1 MLNIFVVSIGHA
13 NSQPSNTLPKC
24 TLKFNT
30 LSNNITLKNVPIAR
44 TNAEMN
50 IGLSQ
55 RKHAPNGMLFSWQTA
70 EPRVFWMKDTW
81 VDLSIGFFDANDVL
95 FDIQTMQ
102 ANTLQ
107 YHYSVQKTK
116 TALELP
122 QGKFKKIGLVVGSKL
137 AKQDCH

>member
-1 MLNIFVVSIGHA
+1 M
-13 NSQPSNTLPKC
+13 
-24 TLKFNT
+24 
-30 LSNNITLKNVPIAR
+30 PIAS
-44 TNAEMN
+44 TEAEMN

-55 RKHAPNGMLFSWQTA
+55 RKHAPNGMLFSWQKA

-81 VDLSIGFFDANDVL
+81 VDLSVGFFDANGVL
-95 FDIQTMQ
+95 FDIQAMQ

-122 QGKFKKIGLVVGSKL
+122 LGKFKKIGLVVGSKL
-137 AKQDCH
+137 SRQICY